1 MGVPSRSG
9 FKAAIASYAD
19 IVTTADAM
27 PGTYIALF
35 LIGAVQGFVYVSV
48 DKTAKLTGQYTTETL
63 IGDLVGFAAALFL
76 LPFGIG
82 MLRYFTRAAP
92 SYPSDLVLICLR
104 AIGWSILLF
113 ALLFIA
119 ILGVSIPAGIAVAL
133 APDSQILLWVLLTAV
148 AVAVVALIWIGLRL
162 ALFYPIIARGEPS
175 PLFGSFRQTKGAAFF
190 VFRAFFFSVLLG
202 IPVAVILFAF
212 QLALFGISFSDFF
225 AGNITRILEPQ
236 PFDRSAIFA
245 AFSGF
250 LTIVVTVFY
259 AAIQGRI
266 FRAIRNIE

>member
-1 MGVPSRSG
+1 MAVPSRSG

-19 IVTTADAM
+19 IVTTAGTM
-27 PGTYIALF
+27 PGTYSALF
-35 LIGAVQGFVYVSV
+35 LIGAAQGFVYASV
-48 DKTAKLTGQYTTETL
+48 DKTGKLTGQYTTETL
-63 IGDLVGFAAALFL
+63 IADLVGFAAALFL

-82 MLRYFTRAAP
+82 LLRHFTRAAP

-113 ALLFIA
+113 ALVFIV
-119 ILGVSIPAGIAVAL
+119 ILGFSIPAGIAAAL
-133 APDSQILLWVLLTAV
+133 APDSKILLWVLV
-148 AVAVVALIWIGLRL
+148 AALAISLVALVWIGLRL

-175 PLFGSFRQTKGAAFF
+175 PLFGAFRQTKGFAFF
-190 VFRAFFFSVLLG
+190 VLRTFFFAVLVG

-212 QLALFGISFSDFF
+212 QLALFGISFRDFF
-225 AGNITRILEPQ
+225 AGNITQILEPQ
-236 PFDRSAIFA
+236 PLNRSAIFA

-250 LTIVVTVFY
+250 VTVVAIVFY

-266 FRAIRNIE
+266 FRAIREIE